1 MTDSPASGFRGVGRT
16 EVTVADE
23 LEGADAYRDRILSDL
38 TALEPVELGLSD
50 ALGLVLA
57 EDIRAREPLPPF
69 TNSAMD
75 GYAIMARDVVDSDS
89 GQPARLRVV
98 GEVAAA
104 PGVPPT
110 VEAGTAVRIMTGA
123 PLPQGADAVVPVELT
138 RESDGEVAIFRS
150 CPPGANIR
158 PSGDDVRVG
167 QLVLRAGRRLRP
179 GEIALLAALGRA
191 RLRCYPRPRVVVIST
206 GSELVAH
213 DQPLTPGTI
222 RDSNGPM
229 LAALV
234 RRAGAIAVAAGVVPD
249 ARDSL
254 AQAFDSNIPGA
265 DLLIATG
272 GVSAG
277 AHDHVR
283 DVLAMLGEVRATK
296 VAVKPGMPQVWGR
309 VRGVPVFGLP
319 GNPVSSFVSF
329 EVFVRPALRRLQ
341 GRSDLFSPTITARMS
356 EEVHTP
362 AAKRTYVRVRLG
374 QEDGGWTAR
383 PSGGQG
389 SHAISGL
396 VDADGL
402 AVIPEEQ
409 TRVRAGEAV
418 RVHLLVEE

>member
-1 MTDSPASGFRGVGRT
+1 MTDSPASGFRGLGRT

-23 LEGADAYRDRILSDL
+23 LEGVDAYRDRIVSDL

-57 EDIRAREPLPPF
+57 EDIRAPEPLPPF

-75 GYAIMARDVVDSDS
+75 GYAVTATDVGGSDR
-89 GQPARLRVV
+89 GHPARLRIV
-98 GEVAAA
+98 GEAAA
-104 PGVPPT
+104 GQGAPPR

-123 PLPQGADAVVPVELT
+123 PLPPGADAVVPVELT
-138 RESDGEVAIFRS
+138 RESDGEVAVFRS

-158 PSGDDVRVG
+158 PAGADVRVG

-179 GEIALLAALGRA
+179 GDIALLAALGRA
-191 RLRCYPRPRVVVIST
+191 RLLCHPRPRVVVVST

-229 LAALV
+229 LTALI
-234 RRAGAIAVAAGVVPD
+234 RRAGAVAVAAGIVPD
-249 ARDSL
+249 DRDSL
-254 AQAFDSNIPGA
+254 LHAFDSNLPGA
-265 DLLIATG
+265 DLLVATG

-283 DVLAMLGEVRATK
+283 DVLAMLGEARVTK
-296 VAVKPGMPQVWGR
+296 VAMKPGMPQVWGR
-309 VRGVPVFGLP
+309 LRGVPVFGLP

-341 GRSDLFSPTITARMS
+341 GRSDLFSPTVTARMA
-356 EEVHTP
+356 EDVHAP

-383 PSGGQG
+383 LSGGQG

-402 AVIPEEQ
+402 AVIPEER
-409 TRVRAGEAV
+409 TSVRAGEAV